1 MSIMMETAILDK
13 EESRRAHVIAIAFD
27 VVTRY
32 GFKRTTMDDLA
43 KAAGMSRPALY
54 LLYKNKTDI
63 YRACLVDFIKVTQG
77 YVSACFEVPSS
88 PIEQTTNALIVGI
101 ILPMR
106 KILDTP
112 HGAELLEMKD
122 IVAEDLAHQWIRMLE
137 TELEKGLSKA
147 VASGKIALPNETVTT
162 AQIAGFM
169 ADAAEGIK
177 HRMTDPDAMEKRLRD
192 LVTLMIAPLVR

>member
-1 MSIMMETAILDK
+1 MMEIAILDK
-13 EESRRAHVIAIAFD
+13 DESRRAHVIAVAFD

-54 LLYKNKTDI
+54 LLYKNKTDV
-63 YRACLVDFIKVTQG
+63 YRACLEDFIRVTRG
-77 YVSACFEVPSS
+77 YVSACFNTSGTPV
-88 PIEQTTNALIVGI
+88 EQTTNALIAGI
-101 ILPMR
+101 ISPMR

-112 HGAELLEMKD
+112 HGVELLEMKE

-137 TELEKGLSKA
+137 NELEKGLSKA
-147 VASGKIALPNETVTT
+147 VTNGRIVLPNESVTT

-177 HRMTDPDAMEKRLRD
+177 HRMSDLDAMEKRLRD
-192 LVTLMIAPLVR
+192 LVVLMIAPLVR

>member
-1 MSIMMETAILDK
+1 MIDSTILDK
-13 EESRRAHVIAIAFD
+13 EEARRAHVISVAFD

-54 LLYKNKTDI
+54 LLYKNKTDV
-63 YRACLVDFIKVTQG
+63 YRACIEDFIKVTQG
-77 YVSACFEVPSS
+77 HASACFDTNDS
-88 PIEQTTNALIVGI
+88 PAEQATNALIVGI

-112 HGAELLEMKD
+112 HGVELLEMKE
-122 IVAEDLAHQWIRMLE
+122 IVAGDLAHQWIRMLE
-137 TELEKGLSKA
+137 TELENGLTKA
-147 VASGKIALPNETVTT
+147 LASGKIVLPNETVST

-169 ADAAEGIK
+169 ADAVEGIK
-177 HRMTDPDAMEKRLRD
+177 HRMSDLDAMEKRLKD

>member
-1 MSIMMETAILDK
+1 MMMENAILDK
-13 EESRRAHVIAIAFD
+13 DESRRAHVIAVAFD

-54 LLYKNKTDI
+54 LLYKNKTDV
-63 YRACLVDFIKVTQG
+63 YRACVQDFIRVTQM
-77 YVSACFEVPSS
+77 YVSACFETPNS
-88 PIEQTTNALIVGI
+88 PVEQATNALVVGI

-112 HGAELLEMKD
+112 HGVELLEMKE
-122 IVAEDLAHQWIRMLE
+122 IVAGDLAHQWIRMLE

-147 VASGKIALPNETVTT
+147 VANGRLTLPNESVTT
-162 AQIAGFM
+162 AQVAGFM

-177 HRMTDPDAMEKRLRD
+177 HRMTDLDAMEKRLSD

>member
-1 MSIMMETAILDK
+1 MMETAILDK
-13 EESRRAHVIAIAFD
+13 DESRRAHVIAVAFD

-54 LLYKNKTDI
+54 LLYKNKTDV
-63 YRACLVDFIKVTQG
+63 YRACLEDFIKVTKA
-77 YVSACFEVPSS
+77 YISACFDNADS
-88 PIEQTTNALIVGI
+88 PVEQVTNALIAGI
-101 ILPMR
+101 ISPMR

-112 HGAELLEMKD
+112 HGVELLEMKESIAD
-122 IVAEDLAHQWIRMLE
+122 DLAHQWIRMLE

-147 VASGKIALPNETVTT
+147 VKNGKLVLPNESVTT

-177 HRMTDPDAMEKRLRD
+177 HRMTDLDAMEKRLRD
-192 LVTLMIAPLVR
+192 LVVLMIAPLVR